1 MRWLNSLTE
10 SVVVNL
16 RNSGRSWRIEEP
28 GVLLSIGWQRVGRD
42 FAYEQQQ
49 HPIIQC
55 NSYHF
60 NPVFINNET
69 EA

>member
-16 RNSGRSWRIEEP
+16 RNSGRSWRIEGP